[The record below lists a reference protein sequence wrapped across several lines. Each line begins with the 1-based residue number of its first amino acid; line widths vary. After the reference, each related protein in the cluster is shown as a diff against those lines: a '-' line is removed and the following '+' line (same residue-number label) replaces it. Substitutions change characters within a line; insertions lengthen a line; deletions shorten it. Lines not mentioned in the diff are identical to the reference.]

1 MSRIAPLVL
10 FQMEQHG
17 FHECGFNH
25 PLRIVEASTY
35 KFQETKCRLR
45 NRVSAAEPSVS
56 RSRLA
61 AELSVSRSRLACGT
75 ECQLACG
82 TECQPIAP
90 GRSRMSDRA
99 YRSRNQRPQAKTPK
113 SRVPAAKRGVSRPRT
128 ADRAWPANRTCP
140 IAHIDRAW
148 PNAKSGVRNLASA
161 DRAWAN
167 AKPGVRDL
175 VCETWCQ
182 PNAKPGVRDLVS
194 ADRAEVPETQETWCA
209 RTGCQ
214 PNARA
219 RISHVDAH
227 SRTRNLVSAERA
239 GRPNAWGGSR
249 TADRSDLDGKTSASL
264 RACAG

>member
-1 MSRIAPLVL
+1 M
-10 FQMEQHG
+10 
-17 FHECGFNH
+17 
-25 PLRIVEASTY
+25 
-35 KFQETKCRLR
+35 
-45 NRVSAAEPSVS
+45 SAAEPSVS
-56 RSRLA
+56 CGTECQPIA
-61 AELSVSRSRLACGT
+61 PGCGTECQPELSVSRSRLACGT

-148 PNAKSGVRNLASA
+148 PNAKSGVRNLVSV

-194 ADRAEVPETQETWCA
+194 RKPGVSRSRRGA
-209 RTGCQ
+209 RNPG
-214 PNARA
+214 
-219 RISHVDAH
+219 
-227 SRTRNLVSAERA
+227 NLVSRKP
-239 GRPNAWGGSR
+239 GVSR
-249 TADRSDLDGKTSASL
+249 SRRGARNPGNLVCEDRKSVV
-264 RACAG
+264 